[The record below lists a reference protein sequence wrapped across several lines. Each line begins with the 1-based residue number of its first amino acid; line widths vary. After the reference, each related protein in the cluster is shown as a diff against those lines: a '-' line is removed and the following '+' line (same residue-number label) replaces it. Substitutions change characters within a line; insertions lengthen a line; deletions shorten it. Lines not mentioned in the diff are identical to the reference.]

1 MALITG
7 MPIWSVYFCDLT
19 GDGLPELCAALS
31 WGSGIVDN
39 RVVIYDY
46 ANGASYRLENRASYD
61 YTLRY
66 SPEED
71 CLYVD
76 KRDYQEGELVSSGR
90 LVYEDGCIQAP
101 GLET

>member
-1 MALITG
+1 M
-7 MPIWSVYFCDLT
+7 
-19 GDGLPELCAALS
+19 
-31 WGSGIVDN
+31 
-39 RVVIYDY
+39 VIYDY

-90 LVYEDGCIQAP
+90 LVYEDGCIQVP